1 MKAVSPEGNEIVGT
15 LEIVEGTARA
25 DIGLS
30 RNGRLK
36 VEYCGETDMDWNTQQ
51 TKTEKDERLFVCSR
65 HKVWR
70 ESQVVKATKA
80 SRRKKCDL
88 RPQAQPISSATRT

>member
-1 MKAVSPEGNEIVGT
+1 MNAISPEGNQIIGT
-15 LEIVEGTARA
+15 LEVVEGTARA

-36 VEYCGETDMDWNTQQ
+36 VEYCGETDVDWNTQQ
-51 TKTEKDERLFVCSR
+51 AKTEDGERLFVCSR

-70 ESQVVKATKA
+70 ESQIVEATKA
-80 SRRKKCDL
+80 SRGKK
-88 RPQAQPISSATRT
+88 